1 VAFLDFG
8 ASTELA
14 PARDRFVGIL
24 FAVVV
29 MWFVLDQIWPVRTVT
44 AMRRVLGTVLRSGAG
59 LFLLIDNVKQHDL
72 LLRETD
78 GLRDRLG
85 KNISA
90 LRTMSEVVEYEFG
103 VDREQH
109 LRSSELILQI
119 SITAA
124 ALIWNQVAVLH
135 DEHGLDFF
143 AEPGLVEMRRKLA
156 GHLNVMAEAIA
167 RKTGFPSEGSASLAS
182 PSLLN
187 SEHNGEYTRNTIAR
201 YEDLQNLALALSRE
215 A

>member
-1 VAFLDFG
+1 
-8 ASTELA
+8 
-14 PARDRFVGIL
+14 
-24 FAVVV
+24 
-29 MWFVLDQIWPVRTVT
+29 
-44 AMRRVLGTVLRSGAG
+44 VLRSGAG
-59 LFLLIDNVKQHDL
+59 LFLLIDNGKQRDV

-90 LRTMSEVVEYEFG
+90 IRTMSEVVEYEFG

-109 LRSSELILQI
+109 LRSSELMLQI

-135 DEHGLDFF
+135 DEQGIDFF
-143 AEPGLVEMRRKLA
+143 AEPGLVKMRRTLA
-156 GHLNVMAEAIA
+156 DHLSVMAEAIA
-167 RKTGFPSEGSASLAS
+167 RKTGFPLEDSASLAS

-201 YEDLQNLALALSRE
+201 YQDLQNLALALSRE